1 MQYFGGINKDNS
13 KTNSSENSDF
23 GDNNN
28 SNSQKDYNIK
38 ANDSSVEGENKVENI
53 GVAVFKEDK
62 LVGELTA
69 LETMSLLSIRNKVDR
84 FLISVPNPLSNNEYL
99 DIYVTPKGNT
109 KIEVDTSS
117 SSPYVKISCKFT
129 AQIYSMSE
137 NSNYLSSEVLNSI
150 SDSCN
155 NYLESMFLD
164 YLYKSSKDLKSD
176 ITGFGVFATKN
187 FLTTTDFEK
196 YNWRS
201 CYKDAF
207 FDVNID
213 TSVKSGMLISET

>member
-62 LVGELTA
+62 LVGELNA
-69 LETMSLLSIRNKVDR
+69 LETMAFLSIRNKVDR
-84 FLISVPNPLSNNEYL
+84 FLVSVPDPLNNEQYL
-99 DIYVTPKGNT
+99 DIYLTPNGSSSVD
-109 KIEVDTSS
+109 VDTST
-117 SSPYVKISCKFT
+117 SSPYVKIKCSFT

-137 NSNYLSSEVLNSI
+137 NSKYLSSDVLNSI
-150 SDSCN
+150 SNSCN
-155 NYLESMFLD
+155 SYLESMFLD
-164 YLYKSSKDLKSD
+164 YLYKTSKDFKSD
-176 ITGFGVFATKN
+176 INGFGIFAAKN
-187 FLTTTDFEK
+187 FITTSEFED
-196 YNWRS
+196 YNWLES
-201 CYKDAF
+201 YKDAF
-207 FDVNID
+207 FDVQVN